1 MKFLDGKLSKPI
13 LDHTGVGSIHV
24 VGYRLRFCGRSL
36 PSRDLTMKKA
46 RRKEG
51 RKERKKERKQERK
64 QERRR
69 DNKIYKESENQSINQ
84 RKKSRTIGRQAQTKK
99 KDGNTG

>member
-46 RRKEG
+46 RKKEG
-51 RKERKKERKQERK
+51 RMERKKERKKE
-64 QERRR
+64 
-69 DNKIYKESENQSINQ
+69 NKKEGEIIRFTKNQRINQSIKE
-84 RKKSRTIGRQAQTKK
+84 RKAEQ
-99 KDGNTG
+99 